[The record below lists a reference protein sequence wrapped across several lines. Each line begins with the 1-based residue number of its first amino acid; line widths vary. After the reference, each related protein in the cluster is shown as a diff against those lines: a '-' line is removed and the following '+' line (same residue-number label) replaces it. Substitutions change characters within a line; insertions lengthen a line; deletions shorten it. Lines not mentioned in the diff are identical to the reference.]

1 MYSRSYSYN
10 GIESITGTD
19 ALTKNAADSGR
30 ANIPIK
36 SFPDIGAYNHFE
48 NDVGKGSTTPKD
60 TRHISVP
67 TSSAVVTGGSSET
80 DSGESENTSSMNA
93 GEFSGKQ
100 EDTEEVAV
108 IGGQR
113 SPSEKD
119 MGLAARLKKG
129 FSRYTGG
136 ITSSLGADDILLAAM
151 LILFLTDSNEANDSL
166 IPVIL
171 LALIFF

>member
-10 GIESITGTD
+10 GIESITGND
-19 ALTKNAADSGR
+19 SLTKNAADSGR

-48 NDVGKGSTTPKD
+48 NDVGKVGITPSD
-60 TRHISVP
+60 TRRTSIP
-67 TSSAVVTGGSSET
+67 TSSKVAEGDSSEEH
-80 DSGESENTSSMNA
+80 GEPNNTQSESDLSEKSENA
-93 GEFSGKQ
+93 D
-100 EDTEEVAV
+100 DTVAV
-108 IGGQR
+108 SAEKT

-119 MGLAARLKKG
+119 IGLAARLKKG
-129 FSRYTGG
+129 LSRYTGG

-151 LILFLTDSNEANDSL
+151 LILFLTDSNEENDSL